1 MDESAYEEIGGEAGA
16 RLLLICDH
24 ATNRVPASV
33 AGGDLG
39 LPPEEMAR
47 HIAYDIG
54 ARGVTLELA
63 RLHGR
68 AGAAHPLLAAGDRP
82 QPRRGRPDAGDAAL

>member
-1 MDESAYEEIGGEAGA
+1 MDERAYEEIGGERRGA
-16 RLLLICDH
+16 ARCCICDH

-33 AGGDLG
+33 AGGSLG

-63 RLHGR
+63 RLH
-68 AGAAHPLLAAGDRP
+68 A
-82 QPRRGRPDAGDAAL
+82 RRRRC

>member
-1 MDESAYEEIGGEAGA
+1 M
-16 RLLLICDH
+16 CDH
-24 ATNRVPASV
+24 ATNRVPPAV

-39 LPPEEMAR
+39 LPAEEFAR

-63 RLHGR
+63 RLL
-68 AGAAHPLLAAGDRP
+68 GAPASSPAS
-82 QPRRGRPDAGDAAL
+82 RGC